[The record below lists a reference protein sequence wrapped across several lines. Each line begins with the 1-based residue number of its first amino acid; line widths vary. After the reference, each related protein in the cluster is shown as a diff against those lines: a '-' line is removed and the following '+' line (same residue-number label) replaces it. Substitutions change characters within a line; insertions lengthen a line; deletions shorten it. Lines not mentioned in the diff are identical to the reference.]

1 MNFETKRLI
10 LRSITEN
17 DAQDI
22 FEIRSNEIVNQFI
35 KRKKPESIKGAL
47 DFIQL
52 INKNEENKKGF
63 YFGICEKES
72 DKIIGTVCLW
82 KISEDYKKAELGY
95 ELLPQFHHLGIM
107 SEAVGFIINHGF
119 KVLNLERIEAFTSR
133 NNQNSIKLLSKFNFN
148 RNEKRSDENNAENL
162 IFELSL

>member
-1 MNFETKRLI
+1 M
-10 LRSITEN
+10 
-17 DAQDI
+17 
-22 FEIRSNEIVNQFI
+22 
-35 KRKKPESIKGAL
+35 
-47 DFIQL
+47 
-52 INKNEENKKGF
+52 
-63 YFGICEKES
+63 
-72 DKIIGTVCLW
+72 
-82 KISEDYKKAELGY
+82 GY